1 MIRAVIDCDG
11 CRQRDA
17 AEAQLLYVT
26 LPETFQELTAH
37 CSPLSVE
44 REPSSTESG
53 ERRAV
58 SSAPRLQRVDLC
70 PKCLAAA
77 LARFVNRLPPEERR
91 DWVRQ
96 FGVGETPG

>member
-11 CRQRDA
+11 CRRRDA

-26 LPETFQELTAH
+26 LPEPEDGAGGH
-37 CSPLSVE
+37 P
-44 REPSSTESG
+44 PS
-53 ERRAV
+53 
-58 SSAPRLQRVDLC
+58 RLQRVDLC

-77 LARFVNRLPPEERR
+77 LARFVNRLPVHERR

-96 FGVGETPG
+96 YGVGETPG

>member
-26 LPETFQELTAH
+26 LPEPAEELSALR
-37 CSPLSVE
+37 SPLSAE
-44 REPSSTESG
+44 RGPTSTEGG
-53 ERRAV
+53 EQRAQ
-58 SSAPRLQRVDLC
+58 SASKRLHRVDLC

-77 LARFVNRLPPEERR
+77 LTRFVNRLPPAERR

-96 FGVGETPG
+96 YGVGETPG